1 MLWRKKAGEDGMLN
15 FPEGSYFHQF
25 FSTRCIYQSFRGAD
39 SNADIIYAAIEH
51 SSRNHLQNLCHSILP
66 RRMKYIVVTGGVV
79 SGLGKGVTI
88 SSMGRMLQGCG
99 LRVTSIKIDPYLN
112 VDAGTM
118 SPFEHGET
126 YVLND
131 GGETDLDLGNYE
143 RFLSISLTSD
153 HNITTGKVYRKV
165 IGKERRGDYLGKT
178 VQVVPH
184 ITNEIQDW
192 IEEVA
197 YVPVDDQG
205 NRHWDAVD
213 QNGVNAAD
221 VKDARVADICL
232 IEVGGTVG
240 DIESSVFLEALRQ
253 FQFRVGPSNFCLTF
267 VSLVPIM
274 GEEQKTKPTQHGVR
288 DLRSVGLSPTVIFC
302 RCREVLEEST
312 KTKIASFCHVD
323 GPSCVLSVHDVSNVY
338 HVPLLL
344 LEQKLHRILAEKLQ
358 LTSIPELEGR
368 LDLTMNGLEEK
379 ATMWNLCEGSVAN
392 EKVLTMLASGQ
403 DDLDTLGGISR
414 SMVDWARM
422 AFKLDGFKESVKI
435 VIVGKYT
442 GLQDS
447 YLSVIKSLKVSS
459 LMIISDDTTP
469 SFLVLMASH
478 IVIHKTACKHG
489 R

>member
-1 MLWRKKAGEDGMLN
+1 M
-15 FPEGSYFHQF
+15 
-25 FSTRCIYQSFRGAD
+25 
-39 SNADIIYAAIEH
+39 
-51 SSRNHLQNLCHSILP
+51 
-66 RRMKYIVVTGGVV
+66 

-213 QNGVNAAD
+213 ENGVNSATPSSSAAAGDEKD
-221 VKDARVADICL
+221 VRVADICL

-253 FQFRVGPSNFCLTF
+253 FQFRVGPSNF
-267 VSLVPIM
+267 
-274 GEEQKTKPTQHGVR
+274 
-288 DLRSVGLSPTVIFC
+288 
-302 RCREVLEEST
+302 
-312 KTKIASFCHVD
+312 A
-323 GPSCVLSVHDVSNVY
+323 
-338 HVPLLL
+338 
-344 LEQKLHRILAEKLQ
+344 
-358 LTSIPELEGR
+358 
-368 LDLTMNGLEEK
+368 
-379 ATMWNLCEGSVAN
+379 
-392 EKVLTMLASGQ
+392 
-403 DDLDTLGGISR
+403 
-414 SMVDWARM
+414 
-422 AFKLDGFKESVKI
+422 
-435 VIVGKYT
+435 
-442 GLQDS
+442 
-447 YLSVIKSLKVSS
+447 
-459 LMIISDDTTP
+459 
-469 SFLVLMASH
+469 
-478 IVIHKTACKHG
+478 
-489 R
+489 